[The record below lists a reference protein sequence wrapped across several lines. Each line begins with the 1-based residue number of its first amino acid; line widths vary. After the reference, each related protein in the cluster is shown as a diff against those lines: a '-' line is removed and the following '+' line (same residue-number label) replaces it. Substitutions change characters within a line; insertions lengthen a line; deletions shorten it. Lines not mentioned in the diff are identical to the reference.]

1 MVNPYPILTKATVVK
16 HARVNVEAG
25 GAMGT
30 R

>member
-1 MVNPYPILTKATVVK
+1 MVNPYPILTKAVVVK

-25 GAMGT
+25 GSMGT